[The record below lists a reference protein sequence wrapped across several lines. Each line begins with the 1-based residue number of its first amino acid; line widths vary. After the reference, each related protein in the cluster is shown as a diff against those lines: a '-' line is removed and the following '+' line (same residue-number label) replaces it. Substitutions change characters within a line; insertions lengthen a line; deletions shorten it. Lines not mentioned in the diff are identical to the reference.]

1 MSLMFDFDETYV
13 YAGSFENL
21 IRLEKLIKS
30 IIPFSNYYY
39 CINVGVHTLRTAQY
53 QNIIRILNEVRQQFG
68 VDTRGLTEAQGRLF
82 LSHWFLLLRDFDVSE
97 MTVYIKSLTGEK
109 DGDNKGKVHGESAFS
124 QLQDKA
130 V

>member
-1 MSLMFDFDETYV
+1 MSLMFDFVDDRPTV
-13 YAGSFENL
+13 VNNL
-21 IRLEKLIKS
+21 VKLEMIILE
-30 IIPFSNYYY
+30 IIPFTHFY
-39 CINVGVHTLRTAQY
+39 CSINIGVRTIDRTPYHNIVAILR
-53 QNIIRILNEVRQQFG
+53 EVRQQFG